1 MPGWG
6 EAGVRIG
13 AHVLLSSTAC
23 QISAFEWCVD
33 PRPGSRVRVRVGS
46 PPHPPP
52 RRQAARGCKADRLQ
66 APSVRAGAV
75 CVQRLG
81 LVLGLGHAEGF
92 VRRVQGVRRSWPSE
106 RYIGAQRRS
115 SLEQKSWVEILVIRQ
130 RAGCKVQG
138 ASGGWRR
145 EARAEGGGA
154 HPCTRRC
161 DLTLTPTPTLNDNP
175 GPNQGRTRARVVA
188 NRERVESADHG
199 TSEGGEP
206 RACQV
211 RVRVRA

>member
-46 PPHPPP
+46 PPH
-52 RRQAARGCKADRLQ
+52 RRQAARGCKADRLR

>member
-1 MPGWG
+1 
-6 EAGVRIG
+6 
-13 AHVLLSSTAC
+13 
-23 QISAFEWCVD
+23 
-33 PRPGSRVRVRVGS
+33 
-46 PPHPPP
+46 
-52 RRQAARGCKADRLQ
+52 
-66 APSVRAGAV
+66 
-75 CVQRLG
+75 
-81 LVLGLGHAEGF
+81 VLGLGHAEGF

-175 GPNQGRTRARVVA
+175 GPNQGRTRARGVA